1 MSLHSYNER
10 SGCWTGSVA
19 AGQLVASASLAKKIL
34 LTEIFCTQQFKL
46 ERKVHSLSIMEHHQ
60 ARALRW
66 ADELYLPLHT
76 TADATRTTV
85 HTALPVSSAL
95 PARSAMRKR
104 SAAAAALTHP
114 RGADTP
120 KRMKSTPAVATSAA
134 AASAA
139 AAAAAVEATVPA
151 PLLLDEAPDRTA
163 AAAITKERMVRAL
176 QQAMAADP
184 EAGKRLRQQ
193 KAEQLMQQLKQKRRV
208 AMEEALRISRS
219 R

>member
-1 MSLHSYNER
+1 
-10 SGCWTGSVA
+10 
-19 AGQLVASASLAKKIL
+19 
-34 LTEIFCTQQFKL
+34 
-46 ERKVHSLSIMEHHQ
+46 
-60 ARALRW
+60 
-66 ADELYLPLHT
+66 
-76 TADATRTTV
+76 
-85 HTALPVSSAL
+85 
-95 PARSAMRKR
+95 MRKR

-139 AAAAAVEATVPA
+139 VEATVPA
-151 PLLLDEAPDRTA
+151 PLLRDEAPDRTA

>member
-139 AAAAAVEATVPA
+139 AAVEATVPA
-151 PLLLDEAPDRTA
+151 PLRDEAPDRTA

-176 QQAMAADP
+176 QQAIAADP